1 VELFSFDRDYFDRLR
16 AGDPAAESHFVSYF
30 SELVLIKLRARYLP
44 SDAIEDIRQETFLR
58 VLMAIRKEKA
68 VQQPER
74 LGAFVNSVCNN
85 VTLEHYRSSRRHD
98 QADEDDVHEIPDKT
112 IDLDGQLISD
122 EAQKGVRQVLSKMS
136 QKDRD
141 VIRAVLLDEGD
152 KDQICRKMGVDRD
165 YLRVLVHR
173 AKQNFKSSY
182 EKAVLAGQSRSSKTL

>member
-1 VELFSFDRDYFDRLR
+1 MELFSFDRVYFDRLR

-30 SELVLIKLRARYLP
+30 SELVLIKLRARYLRA
-44 SDAIEDIRQETFLR
+44 DAIEDIRQETFLR
-58 VLMAIRKEKA
+58 VLMAIRKDSA

-85 VTLEHYRSSRRHD
+85 VTLEYYRSNTRHD
-98 QADEDDVHEIPDKT
+98 QADDNTHEIPDKT

-122 EAQKGVRQVLSKMS
+122 QAQTSVRQVLAKLS

-141 VIRAVLLDEGD
+141 VIRAVLLDDGD
-152 KDQICRKMGVDRD
+152 KDQICRNLGVDRD

-173 AKQNFKSSY
+173 AKQNFKSCY
-182 EKAVLAGQSRSSKTL
+182 EKTMMAAQSRRPKTL